1 MDITESIT
9 RVDLKS
15 DKDSHLKKRSD
26 LHLARKFWHMGGVSL
41 IVALYAFLPEKTA
54 LVGLTIAWLL
64 FVPMDFVRLRVSAMN
79 DILVHFFKPI
89 MREYE
94 LKGLAGTSYLLTG
107 VTLVA
112 YIFPREIVLLTLLF
126 LAFADPIASFFGI
139 KFGKDKILGNKSLQ
153 GTLAAF
159 VVCTLLTLS
168 FLYYKG
174 MLSDRLVIVSLLG
187 GLIGA
192 VAELVPIW
200 DLDDNLSLPVV
211 SATALYFLFSIFGA
225 FSSYQVL

>member
-1 MDITESIT
+1 MTESMIE
-9 RVDLKS
+9 VKGNNEDN
-15 DKDSHLKKRSD
+15 HLKKRSD
-26 LHLARKFWHMGGVSL
+26 LHLARKIWHMSGVSM
-41 IVALYAFLPEKTA
+41 IAGLYSYMPEKYALLA
-54 LVGLTIAWLL
+54 LVIAWVL
-64 FVPMDFVRLRVSAMN
+64 FVPMDFIRLRVPAFN
-79 DILVHFFKPI
+79 DVLVHFFKPI

-112 YIFPREIVLLTLLF
+112 ALFPREIVTLTLLF

-159 VVCTLLTLS
+159 VVCGTLTYGYLS
-168 FLYYKG
+168 YKG
-174 MLSDRLVIVSLLG
+174 LMLDRIFMMTLLG

-192 VAELVPIW
+192 LAELIPIW

-211 SATALYFLFSIFGA
+211 SATALYFLFWIFGGLTTFTA
-225 FSSYQVL
+225 I